1 MLGTAGPPVC
11 KGRTRDG
18 PLLLPG
24 SATCWDVHPGVTLTI
39 DGGQDDAGVIVGDHV
54 CIAVFRFVHFQVGV
68 LPRELLPGI
77 DGLRREEGGREGGR
91 QQRLQQSG
99 MGCCSTQRPHF
110 PAHHPQNRHG
120 FLGCP
125 SQTDNRT
132 KALSPVGLISRDCMQ
147 SSPRWL
153 WVCLHHYP
161 RGVLILPSRSTHQQK
176 SGLVPGLR
184 RALTAQLLTQR
195 LY

>member
-11 KGRTRDG
+11 KARTRDG

-77 DGLRREEGGREGGR
+77 DGLRREEGGREGGSSSYSKVGWDAAAR
-91 QQRLQQSG
+91 SARISLHITPRTDTASWGVQARLITAPKRCPRWDSSPG
-99 MGCCSTQRPHF
+99 TACRAALDGCGCASTTTLVVCSSFPPDRP
-110 PAHHPQNRHG
+110 
-120 FLGCP
+120 
-125 SQTDNRT
+125 
-132 KALSPVGLISRDCMQ
+132 ISRN
-147 SSPRWL
+147 L
-153 WVCLHHYP
+153 
-161 RGVLILPSRSTHQQK
+161 VLCQGSAEL
-176 SGLVPGLR
+176 
-184 RALTAQLLTQR
+184 
-195 LY
+195 

>member
-11 KGRTRDG
+11 KGRTRHG

-77 DGLRREEGGREGGR
+77 DGLRREEGGREVAAVTAKWDGM
-91 QQRLQQSG
+91 QQHAAPAFPCTSPPEQTRL
-99 MGCCSTQRPHF
+99 P
-110 PAHHPQNRHG
+110 
-120 FLGCP
+120 
-125 SQTDNRT
+125 
-132 KALSPVGLISRDCMQ
+132 
-147 SSPRWL
+147 
-153 WVCLHHYP
+153 
-161 RGVLILPSRSTHQQK
+161 GVSKPD
-176 SGLVPGLR
+176 
-184 RALTAQLLTQR
+184 
-195 LY
+195 